1 MSMDFSDSHV
11 IIDRREV
18 DTMALVL
25 EGRHGIF
32 AADVAD
38 FLSDAHKVSSDP
50 NRSSAWAAVALAVRG
65 RERVRTAAPA
75 RRRS

>member
-1 MSMDFSDSHV
+1 MNMNFSDSNV
-11 IIDRREV
+11 FIERREI

-50 NRSSAWAAVALAVRG
+50 HRSSAWAAVAHTVRG
-65 RERVRTAAPA
+65 RERARVSEPVRHRA
-75 RRRS
+75 